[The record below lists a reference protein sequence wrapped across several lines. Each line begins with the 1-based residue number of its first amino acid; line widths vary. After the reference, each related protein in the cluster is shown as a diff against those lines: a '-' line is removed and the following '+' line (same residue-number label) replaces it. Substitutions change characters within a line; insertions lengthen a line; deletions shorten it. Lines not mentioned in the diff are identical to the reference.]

1 MGMEMATAT
10 FKDVDLNLLVAFDA
24 LMREC
29 HVTRAAY
36 RLDISQSSMS
46 LALSKLRVMFH
57 DPLLIKTQKGMVPTE
72 RARSLMPQV
81 EEILRSLDML
91 INEQQPFDPALAQDS
106 VTMIV
111 IDYIDFVVMQHLMD
125 VLQRQAPDLSLRIVG
140 PNPRRI
146 AEIMSSGEIDMA
158 LTYFPTP
165 PDNVRT
171 RPLFSDRLVGIARA
185 DHPLF
190 ERPLSLQAYC
200 QYAHVAV
207 KPADGADMYNA
218 LVDSAMSNAGCQRRI
233 ALSKPTFLGVPF
245 LIAQSDM
252 VATLP
257 ERIAQKFIDLAPI
270 RIFEP
275 PLTLAP
281 IKVVLMWHDR
291 THNSPLHRWLR
302 DTIADVCTNLISRP
316 FERTGRLTS
325 TRD

>member
-1 MGMEMATAT
+1 MSTNLKGI
-10 FKDVDLNLLVAFDA
+10 DLNLLVSFDA

-36 RLDISQSSMS
+36 RLDVSQSSMS

-57 DPLLIKTQKGMVPTE
+57 DPLLVKTPKGMVPTE
-72 RARSLMPQV
+72 RARQLMPQV
-81 EEILRSLDML
+81 EDILRSLDML
-91 INEQQPFDPALAQDS
+91 IHEQQPFDPASAQAS

-125 VLQRQAPDLSLRIVG
+125 ELQRQAPNVSLSIVG
-140 PNPRRI
+140 PNPRRL
-146 AEIMSSGEIDMA
+146 AEVMSSGEIDMA

-185 DHPLF
+185 DHALF
-190 ERPLSLQAYC
+190 ERPLSLEAYC
-200 QYAHVAV
+200 QYPHVAV

-218 LVDSAMSNAGCQRRI
+218 LIDTAMRNVGQQRRI
-233 ALSKPTFLGVPF
+233 VLSKPTFLGVPF
-245 LIAQSDM
+245 LIAQSDL

-257 ERIAQKFIDLAPI
+257 ERIAQRFLDLAPI

-281 IKVVLMWHDR
+281 INVVLMWHDR

-302 DTIADVCTNLISRP
+302 DTIADVCATRISRP
-316 FERTGRLTS
+316 FDRSGRLT
-325 TRD
+325 RVK

>member
-1 MGMEMATAT
+1 MNLRGT
-10 FKDVDLNLLVAFDA
+10 DLNLLVAFDA

-57 DPLLIKTQKGMVPTE
+57 DPLLVKSSKGLVPTE
-72 RARSLMPQV
+72 RARYLMPQI
-81 EEILRSLDML
+81 EEVLRSLDML
-91 INEQQPFDPALAQDS
+91 IHEQQPFDPALAHET

-111 IDYIDFVVMQHLMD
+111 IDYIDFVVMQRLMNE
-125 VLQRQAPDLSLRIVG
+125 LQRQAPNVSLSIVG
-140 PNPRRI
+140 PNPRRL
-146 AEIMSSGEIDMA
+146 AEVMSSGDIDMA

-171 RPLFSDRLVGIARA
+171 RPLFSDRMVGIARA
-185 DHPLF
+185 GHPLF
-190 ERPLSLQAYC
+190 ERPLSLQRYC
-200 QYAHVAV
+200 ECAHVAI

-218 LVDSAMSNAGCQRRI
+218 LIDGALRNAGCQRRI
-233 ALSKPTFLGVPF
+233 VLSKPTFMGVPF

-257 ERIAQKFIDLAPI
+257 ERIAQKFIDLAAI

-275 PLTLAP
+275 PLALAP
-281 IKVVLMWHDR
+281 INVVLMWHDR
-291 THNSPLHRWLR
+291 THNNPLHRWLR
-302 DTIADVCTNLISRP
+302 DLIADVCANKISGP
-316 FERTGRLTS
+316 FERPVKGGPA
-325 TRD
+325 

>member
-1 MGMEMATAT
+1 MSTNLKGA
-10 FKDVDLNLLVAFDA
+10 DLNLLVAFDA

-36 RLDISQSSMS
+36 RLEVSQSSMS

-57 DPLLIKTQKGMVPTE
+57 DPLLIKTPKGMIPTE

-81 EEILRSLDML
+81 EEILRSMDRL
-91 INEQQPFDPALAQDS
+91 IHEQQPFDPASAHAS

-125 VLQRQAPDLSLRIVG
+125 ELQCQAPNVSLSIVG
-140 PNPRRI
+140 PNPRRL
-146 AEIMSSGEIDMA
+146 AEVMSSGEIDMA

-185 DHPLF
+185 DHALF
-190 ERPLSLQAYC
+190 ERPLSLEAYC
-200 QYAHVAV
+200 QYSHVAV

-218 LVDSAMSNAGCQRRI
+218 LIDSAMRNVGQQRRI
-233 ALSKPTFLGVPF
+233 VLSKPTFMGVPF
-245 LIAQSDM
+245 LIAQTDLI
-252 VATLP
+252 ATLP
-257 ERIAQKFIDLAPI
+257 ERIAQKFLDLAPI

-281 IKVVLMWHDR
+281 INVVLMWHDR

-302 DTIADVCTNLISRP
+302 DTIAEVCATRISRP
-316 FERTGRLTS
+316 FDRAGWVPRMK
-325 TRD
+325 

>member
-1 MGMEMATAT
+1 MATVNLKGT
-10 FKDVDLNLLVAFDA
+10 DLNLLVAFDA

-57 DPLLIKTQKGMVPTE
+57 DPLLVKSTKGLVPTE
-72 RARSLMPQV
+72 RARYLMPQI

-91 INEQQPFDPALAQDS
+91 VNEQQPFDPALAQET

-125 VLQRQAPDLSLRIVG
+125 ELQRHAPNLGLSIVG

-146 AEIMSSGEIDMA
+146 AEVMSSGEIDMA
-158 LTYFPTP
+158 LTYFPAP
-165 PDNVRT
+165 PDSVRT

-185 DHPLF
+185 SHPLF
-190 ERPLSLQAYC
+190 ERPLSLERYC

-207 KPADGADMYNA
+207 KPAEGADMYNA
-218 LVDSAMSNAGCQRRI
+218 LIESAMRNVGHQRRI
-233 ALSKPTFLGVPF
+233 VLSKPTFMGVPF

-252 VATLP
+252 IATVP

-281 IKVVLMWHDR
+281 INVVLMWHDR
-291 THNSPLHRWLR
+291 THNNPLHRWLR
-302 DTIADVCTNLISRP
+302 DMIADVCTNRISGP
-316 FERTGRLTS
+316 FGRTGRS
-325 TRD
+325 MVK